1 MYSANGEKAPLITV
15 YPYKEKLP
23 EGVTK
28 NVPGHW
34 GIGIS
39 ESGWM
44 TQEVFYEY
52 ITNVFYKWLI
62 KNNVKFPIIVYLDGH
77 SSHLTIPLI
86 EFGIAYQIEFICFV
100 PHSTHIMQPLDI
112 AFFHSL
118 KETWLIQLSKWKRE
132 NRVRKLT
139 NITFS
144 LVLVTAF
151 NGQSSKYYEKWL

>member
-1 MYSANGEKAPLITV
+1 M

-86 EFGIAYQIEFICFV
+86 EFGIAHQIEFICFV

-132 NRVRKLT
+132 NRVGKLT

-144 LVLVTAF
+144 LVLVKAF